1 MAAILHHIQPER
13 YIEMAIRTILSIL
26 SVSQFEED
34 LKTAIDFC
42 GAQGAHLSALVISL
56 GAAPVIGEYN
66 VISPVWLEER
76 QREIDVLSQRTEEIK
91 TILGRSDISYEV
103 QDVYTEF
110 AWADED
116 IAERALYADVVLVG
130 RQAARDEQLR
140 KRILDGALFRTPT
153 PILINRGTRAMNPS
167 SRSVLLAWD
176 SSDEASR
183 AARQSLDLLKQADTV
198 YVTMV
203 DPVAS
208 PGANGEEPGADIAA
222 YLARHGV
229 KVQVDRIAS
238 GGQPADAVLRQH
250 AVDVA
255 ADLIVMGAYN
265 HPRWQQT
272 IFGGVTRSMIEE
284 TKMPIFMAH

>member
-1 MAAILHHIQPER
+1 MT
-13 YIEMAIRTILSIL
+13 IRTVLSIL
-26 SVSQFEED
+26 SVDQFEED
-34 LKTAIDFC
+34 LKAAIDFC
-42 GAQGAHLSALVISL
+42 GAHGAHLNALVIAL
-56 GAAPVIGEYN
+56 GAAPLIGDYN
-66 VISPVWLEER
+66 VISPVWIEER
-76 QREIDVLSQRTEEIK
+76 QCEIDALSQKTDEIK
-91 TILGRSDISYEV
+91 EILERSEISCEV

-110 AWADED
+110 AWVDED
-116 IAERALYADVVLVG
+116 IAERALYADVVLIG
-130 RQAARDEQLR
+130 RQAARDEGLR
-140 KRILDGALFRTPT
+140 KRIIDGALFQTPT
-153 PILINRGTRAMNPS
+153 PILINRGTQAMNAS

-203 DPVAS
+203 DPMARMR
-208 PGANGEEPGADIAA
+208 ANGEEPGANIAA

-229 KVQVDRIAS
+229 KVQVDRIA
-238 GGQPADAVLRQH
+238 GGGRSADQVLRQH
-250 AVDVA
+250 AVDVS

-284 TKMPIFMAH
+284 STMPIFMAH

>member
-1 MAAILHHIQPER
+1 MT
-13 YIEMAIRTILSIL
+13 IRTVLSIL
-26 SVSQFEED
+26 SVHQFEED

-42 GAQGAHLSALVISL
+42 SAHGAHLNALVISL
-56 GAAPVIGEYN
+56 GTAPTIGNYN
-66 VISPVWLEER
+66 TISSVWLEER
-76 QREIDVLSQRTEEIK
+76 QREIDALSDKAAEIK
-91 TILGRSDISYEV
+91 DILDRSEISYEV

-116 IAERALYADVVLVG
+116 IAERALYADVVLIG
-130 RQAARDEQLR
+130 RQAARDEDLR
-140 KRILDGALFRTPT
+140 KRIIDGALFQTPT
-153 PILINRGTRAMNPS
+153 PILINRGTRAMNAS

-203 DPVAS
+203 DPVARMR
-208 PGANGEEPGADIAA
+208 ANGEEPGADIAA

-238 GGQPADAVLRQH
+238 GGQPADQVLRQH
-250 AVDVA
+250 AVDVS

-272 IFGGVTRSMIEE
+272 IFGGVTRGMIEE
-284 TKMPIFMAH
+284 SRMPIFMAH

>member
-1 MAAILHHIQPER
+1 MT
-13 YIEMAIRTILSIL
+13 IRTVLSIL
-26 SVSQFEED
+26 GVNQFEED

-42 GAQGAHLSALVISL
+42 GAQGAHLNALVIAL
-56 GAAPVIGEYN
+56 GASPIIGDYN
-66 VISPVWLEER
+66 AISPVWIEER
-76 QREIDVLSQRTEEIK
+76 QREINALSHKTEEIK
-91 TILGRSDISYEV
+91 EILGRSDISYEV

-110 AWADED
+110 ALADED
-116 IAERALYADVVLVG
+116 IAERALYADVVLIG
-130 RQAARDEQLR
+130 RQAARDEELR
-140 KRILDGALFRTPT
+140 KRIIDGALFRTPT
-153 PILINRGTRAMNPS
+153 PILINRGTRAMNSS

-203 DPVAS
+203 DPVARA
-208 PGANGEEPGADIAA
+208 GVNGEEPGADIAA

-229 KVQVDRIAS
+229 KVQVDRVAS
-238 GGQPADAVLRQH
+238 GGQPADEVLRQH
-250 AVDVA
+250 AVDVS

-284 TKMPIFMAH
+284 SKMPIFMAH

>member
-1 MAAILHHIQPER
+1 
-13 YIEMAIRTILSIL
+13 MAIRTVLSIL
-26 SVSQFEED
+26 SVHQFEED

-42 GAQGAHLSALVISL
+42 GAHGAHLNALVIAL
-56 GAAPVIGEYN
+56 GAAPIIGDYN
-66 VISPVWLEER
+66 VISPVWIEER
-76 QREIDVLSQRTEEIK
+76 QREIDALSDKAAEIK
-91 TILGRSDISYEV
+91 DILDLSEISHEV
-103 QDVYTEF
+103 QGVYTEF

-130 RQAARDEQLR
+130 RQAARDEDLR
-140 KRILDGALFRTPT
+140 KRIIDGALFQTPT
-153 PILINRGTRAMNPS
+153 PILINRGTRAMTAS
-167 SRSVLLAWD
+167 VRSVLLAWD

-203 DPVAS
+203 DPVARMR
-208 PGANGEEPGADIAA
+208 ANGEEPGADIAA

-238 GGQPADAVLRQH
+238 GGQSADQVLRQH
-250 AVDVA
+250 AVDVS

-272 IFGGVTRSMIEE
+272 IFGGVTRGMIEE
-284 TKMPIFMAH
+284 STMPIFMAH